1 MIHSTEV
8 SEGASLMRRLMMAV
22 TLAAIAM
29 TSVPAGALEIPLS
42 TAGAKAAIAE
52 GASYKNLADAH
63 AGMRA
68 WKLNADADTPA
79 PTGMTVTVETPYYL
93 LSAIS
98 SLSKAQKQPLSED
111 LVTGIYTLHT
121 LRFSVELV
129 STTPTAND
137 AAGIVVRQ
145 DGRIVQPVG
154 NAVKHN
160 DQPNV
165 FAQTLESEFDVK
177 TLKLN
182 KPMTVIVANVALP
195 AIGTAVARH
204 EIHYTLNPALVR

>member
-1 MIHSTEV
+1 
-8 SEGASLMRRLMMAV
+8 MRQLMMPVALTAI
-22 TLAAIAM
+22 TLM
-29 TSVPAGALEIPLS
+29 SVPASALEIPLS

-79 PTGMTVTVETPYYL
+79 PAGTTVTVETPYFL
-93 LSAIS
+93 LTAIS
-98 SLSKAQKQPLSED
+98 ALSKAQKKPLSED
-111 LVTGIYTLHT
+111 IVTGIYTLRT
-121 LRFSVELV
+121 LRFSAELV
-129 STTPTAND
+129 STMPAAND
-137 AAGIVVRQ
+137 AAGIVIRQ

-154 NAVKHN
+154 NAVKP
-160 DQPNV
+160 DQSN
-165 FAQTLESEFDVK
+165 ALKQTLESEFDLK
-177 TLKLN
+177 TLNPN

-195 AIGTAVARH
+195 AIGTAAPRH

>member
-1 MIHSTEV
+1 MIHSTV
-8 SEGASLMRRLMMAV
+8 SKGALLMRRLMMAAA
-22 TLAAIAM
+22 LAAITLM
-29 TSVPAGALEIPLS
+29 SVPASALEIPLS

-52 GASYKNLADAH
+52 GASYKSLADAH

-79 PTGMTVTVETPYYL
+79 PAGTTVTVETPYFL
-93 LSAIS
+93 LTAIS
-98 SLSKAQKQPLSED
+98 ALSKAQKKSLSDD

-121 LRFSVELV
+121 LRFSAELV

-137 AAGIVVRQ
+137 AAGIVIRQ

-154 NAVKHN
+154 NTVKHN

-165 FAQTLESEFDVK
+165 FKQTLESEFDLK
-177 TLKLN
+177 TLNPN

-195 AIGTAVARH
+195 AIGTAAPRH